1 MNWGNVKDSLSKAA
15 PLLGLIMGGPAA
27 PIIGGMVAKVLGVDP
42 EPDKIEAALK
52 TASPETLAR
61 IREIEI
67 TKKAEIEKL
76 AIEQGI
82 VLIKAEAARI
92 ESVNATMRVEAQSED
107 KWTRRWRPFWGFS
120 SCIAFFMICAAIA
133 WSIFSGDSVVLK
145 ELGSIV
151 TAIAI
156 LFSIPGA
163 ILGVASWHRGQKQ
176 RVQAGEVKGPGLIK
190 TLVGGL
196 ARGGS

>member
-1 MNWGNVKDSLSKAA
+1 MTWDGVKKGLSKAA
-15 PLLGLIMGGPAA
+15 PMLGLIMGGPAA
-27 PIIGGMVAKVLGVDP
+27 PIIGSMVAKVLGVDP
-42 EPDKIEAALK
+42 EPDKIEAALA

-61 IREIEI
+61 IKEIEI

-82 VLIKAEAARI
+82 VEIKAEASKI
-92 ESVNATMRVEAQSED
+92 ESVNATMRVEAQAED
-107 KWTRRWRPFWGFS
+107 QWTRRWRPFWGFC
-120 SCIAFFMICAAIA
+120 SCIAFFIICGAIA
-133 WSIFSGDSVVLK
+133 MAIWSGKSEVLK
-145 ELGSIV
+145 ELGNIV

-176 RVQAGEVKGPGLIK
+176 RIQAGETKGPGLIN

-196 ARGGS
+196 NRK